1 MKKNLFWSMLA
12 MSGMLFV
19 TSCSQDELVNEAPN
33 ADFVNAT
40 FTIGAEDIMGSRAV
54 EIGQAKLVNWVACNV
69 YDVNGVAMDL
79 HQIVP
84 FNQDTRKATYS
95 VRLAKGQDYKAAF
108 FAYYADASGVST
120 YYDVAELH
128 DINILGGAAS
138 NLEERDAFSGFEP
151 IAAADLT
158 NLGTVNKTVTL
169 RRPFAQLNL
178 GIAADE
184 FDAAEK
190 AGIVVKK
197 SAIKVTDVYN
207 AWNALENNIAAGA
220 QAVDMEFSLSDIVP
234 NTLYADA
241 NNDGTN
247 EPYTYLALNYIL
259 PGTHTTTE
267 STTNVE
273 FTWKTENGK
282 TNSPATT
289 FNHIPVERNH
299 RTNIIG
305 RLLTTPAEF
314 TITIDE
320 SFDTP
325 DHFEVIE
332 TIVEKTVTNA
342 TELQNAINAAEVGR
356 TIIKFGGDIAGG
368 AEIEVTQK
376 KDVEIFIDGQGHQS
390 TCTFFVKGE
399 SGWYGK
405 ESLTFHNISFR
416 NMADA
421 ILLGDRDRGQRYA
434 HNVTISDCKF
444 HSIANATTNR
454 AIYAYQPNDIT
465 VINCV
470 AGQQHSFAQ
479 ITGGNNIKFE
489 DCESDCT
496 RGIALGTI
504 TNAVLSNCDIKA
516 VGDGKYGVRHDAAYS
531 DSGLKIVNSTIEASF
546 PVVVR
551 LNESSTV
558 NSYTLTFEGNNTLTP
573 AAGAYHVAIAQEEYD
588 NVGETLTQL
597 CSNVTTPGA
606 DASWSI
612 FK

>member
-40 FTIGAEDIMGSRAV
+40 FTIGAEDIMSTRTAT
-54 EIGQAKLVNWVACNV
+54 IGDASHVNWVACNV

-79 HQIVP
+79 YEIVP
-84 FNQDTRKATYS
+84 FDQATGKATYN

-108 FAYYADASGVST
+108 FAYYGDASGVSA

-178 GIAADE
+178 GI
-184 FDAAEK
+184 DAAEFEAAQK
-190 AGIVVKK
+190 AGIVVAE
-197 SAIKVTDVYN
+197 SAIKVTDVYD

-220 QAVDMEFSLSDIVP
+220 NAVDMEFALNDKVVTSLW
-234 NTLYADA
+234 ADA
-241 NNDGTN
+241 DKNGVD
-247 EPYTYLALNYIL
+247 EEYTYLALNYIL
-259 PGTHTTTE
+259 AGTHTTTL

-273 FTWKTENGK
+273 FTWKSTDGK

-314 TITIDE
+314 TIIIDAE
-320 SFDTP
+320 FDDP
-325 DHFEVIE
+325 DHFEEIQ

-342 TELQNAINAAEVGR
+342 TELQDAIDAAEVGR
-356 TIIKFGGDIAGG
+356 TIIKIGQDITGGT
-368 AEIEVTQK
+368 EIKVNQK
-376 KDVEIFIDGQGHQS
+376 KDVEIYIDGQGFA
-390 TCTFFVKGE
+390 TTGTFLV
-399 SGWYGK
+399 SGASEWNGK
-405 ESLTFHNISFR
+405 ESLTIHNLTFR

-421 ILLGDRDRGQRYA
+421 IVLGKDNATRYA

-444 HSIANATTNR
+444 MPIANLNNIA
-454 AIYAYQPNDIT
+454 AIRTYQANDIY
-465 VINCV
+465 VINCT
-470 AGQQHSFAQ
+470 ASLSHSFAQ

-489 DCESDCT
+489 NCSSNCQ
-496 RGIALGTI
+496 RGISLGSA
-504 TNAVLSNCDIKA
+504 TNCFVSNCTINATGTD
-516 VGDGKYGVRHDAAYS
+516 KYGIRHNA
-531 DSGLKIVNSTIEASF
+531 DSGVDVLKITECTVTATF

-551 LNESSTV
+551 HTNTTAVTDYKLV
-558 NSYTLTFEGNNTLTP
+558 FEGNNTLNK
-573 AAGAYHVAIAQEEYD
+573 GAEFEVAIAEEEYD
-588 NVGETLTQL
+588 TNGMALTPFAAGT
-597 CSNVTTPGA
+597 VTVTGA
-606 DASWSI
+606 NTGWNI